1 MSSPEPRVVYQVRDF
16 DLGRDFYKRV
26 LGFAETY
33 IDFDERWATLS
44 NGGMHIAITQGEP
57 DKESGVAMVD
67 VEDVKAEAERLRAA
81 GVKVG
86 TVVELAG
93 EMRLVD
99 LFDPDGNRIQLA
111 QALV

>member
-1 MSSPEPRVVYQVRDF
+1 MSTPEPRVVYQVRDF

-26 LGFAETY
+26 LGFEETFV
-33 IDFDERWATLS
+33 DFDDRWATLS
-44 NGGMHIAITQGEP
+44 HGGMHIAIGQGEP
-57 DKESGVAMVD
+57 DPDSGVAMVD
-67 VEDVKAEAERLRAA
+67 VDDIKAEAERLRDA
-81 GVKVG
+81 GVRVG

-99 LFDPDGNRIQLA
+99 VFDPDGNRIQLA